1 MSARTCPY
9 PSGSA
14 SAGLDA
20 ASWNDVV
27 RTARVTGLGV
37 ARIADGALAVLHV
50 PGIAAGVVL
59 VVGNAAVD
67 WPIVVVALPSPVVA
81 TLVGDGRGGDGRVSV
96 SRLSR
101 MGAGR
106 CDERRQ
112 DDCDYEQSTYAH
124 LTPSWMID
132 RNTTAAAG
140 SSCTSQSR

>member
-1 MSARTCPY
+1 MSVRIGPY
-9 PSGSA
+9 PSRSA

-27 RTARVTGLGV
+27 RTAGVTGRGV
-37 ARIADGALAVLHV
+37 ARIPGGALAVLHV
-50 PGIAAGVVL
+50 PGLAAAVVL

-67 WPIVVVALPSPVVA
+67 WPIVVALPSPVVA
-81 TLVGDGRGGDGRVSV
+81 TLVGDGRGEDGRVSV

-101 MGAGR
+101 MRAGR

-112 DDCDYEQSTYAH
+112 DGCDYEQSTYAH

-132 RNTTAAAG
+132 RNTAAAAG
-140 SSCTSQSR
+140 SSWTSQSR